1 MVLGLDLLLTAGE
14 HSGGCSMEGDG
25 LRAEGEFLVLFD
37 LCRERLESR
46 VLETELVSFCTA
58 AKNHAGGN
66 MMS

>member
-1 MVLGLDLLLTAGE
+1 
-14 HSGGCSMEGDG
+14 MEGDG
-25 LRAEGEFLVLFD
+25 LRAEGEFLVLFR

-58 AKNHAGGN
+58 VEHHAGGN

>member
-1 MVLGLDLLLTAGE
+1 MD
-14 HSGGCSMEGDG
+14 GDG
-25 LRAEGEFLVLFD
+25 LRAEGELLFLFG

-58 AKNHAGGN
+58 VENHAGGN